1 MIRESLPHPD
11 GQIRDQ
17 PVAMARPLITQR
29 QIGFWLAMLAV
40 LVLSLY
46 VLRGV
51 LLPFA
56 AGLALGYLLDPVVT
70 RLARLGLNRLGATL
84 LIMVVVIL
92 AFTALLFLLLPVL
105 GHQLAALI
113 DRLPSYAV
121 RLQGLIMTESGRL
134 AEMFGGNF
142 LEKYGLPNG
151 VVGADMEKWMN
162 DLAGQGTSWLVSFL
176 RSLLSGGAAV
186 VNLFSLLIVTPVV
199 AFYILLDWD
208 QIVQAVDAC
217 IPIPNRA
224 TVHGV
229 VRDINRA
236 LSGFIRGQS
245 LVCLFLGLWYGIGL
259 SLIGLN
265 FGFLIGVVAGL
276 LSFIPYVGSLTALLL
291 SIGVALVQDWPSL
304 QLLGLALLVVGSGQF
319 LEGNVLSPKLV
330 GASVGL
336 HPVWLMFA
344 LFAFGSLF
352 GFTGLLIAVP
362 LAATVGVLVRFAL
375 AQYRASPIYRG
386 DRSFNER
393 PE

>member
-1 MIRESLPHPD
+1 
-11 GQIRDQ
+11 
-17 PVAMARPLITQR
+17 
-29 QIGFWLAMLAV
+29 
-40 LVLSLY
+40 
-46 VLRGV
+46 
-51 LLPFA
+51 
-56 AGLALGYLLDPVVT
+56 
-70 RLARLGLNRLGATL
+70 
-84 LIMVVVIL
+84 
-92 AFTALLFLLLPVL
+92 VL

-113 DRLPSYAV
+113 DKLPSYAV
-121 RLQGLIMTESGRL
+121 KLQALIMTESGHL
-134 AEMFGGNF
+134 AEMFGADA

-162 DLAGQGTSWLVSFL
+162 DLAGQGTSWLVGFL

-186 VNLFSLLIVTPVV
+186 VNLFSLLVVTPVV

-208 QIVQAVDAC
+208 QIVQALDAC
-217 IPIPNRA
+217 IPIPNRS
-224 TVHGV
+224 TVHALA
-229 VRDINRA
+229 RDINTA

-276 LSFIPYVGSLTALLL
+276 LSFIPYVGSLTALLV

-304 QLLGLALLVVGSGQF
+304 KLLGLALLVVGSGQF
-319 LEGNVLSPKLV
+319 LEGNILSPKLV

-375 AQYRASPIYRG
+375 QQYRASPIYRG
-386 DRSFNER
+386 DLPFDE
-393 PE
+393 PAG